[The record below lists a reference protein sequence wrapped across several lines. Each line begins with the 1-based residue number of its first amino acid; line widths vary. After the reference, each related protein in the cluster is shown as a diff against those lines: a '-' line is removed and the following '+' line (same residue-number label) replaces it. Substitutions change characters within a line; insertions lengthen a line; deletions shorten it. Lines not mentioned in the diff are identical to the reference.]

1 MFRVLVLIGG
11 FVLLRAMLPRTS
23 RWSSTAITPYMSALD
38 GIMSAERVSSVLDE
52 VTPYE
57 SWRAAQRANVQSNA
71 RNEQLPTSPKESG
84 LRAIS
89 ALQDS
94 LGAQLHR

>member
-52 VTPYE
+52 VTPYD
-57 SWRAAQRANVQSNA
+57 SWRAAQRAKVQRDA
-71 RNEQLPTSPKESG
+71 RNEQLPTSPKESDR
-84 LRAIS
+84 RAIS